1 MLRKFISV
9 LCVFLGISAA
19 AYAGPAANIEY
30 IHNAVREK
38 WGVELTTTANPR
50 MVANMEYLLA
60 AVDVVNEYLNGYP
73 VHRPEW
79 KKYATHQVADT
90 IATDFAV
97 SELIGLEWP
106 FEITTTEISS
116 GDTFEYMLGAAG
128 EFMVDWGDG
137 TVEKIDRN
145 TTELGMYSHTYET
158 AGTYKIK
165 FRGHATG
172 YEIIDI
178 ETAGMW
184 SAIVFEGNYMI
195 ASISGSLGSIFG
207 TLPDG
212 TNPTF
217 LFTFA
222 GCKNLTSI
230 PETLFA
236 GISGAPTVAMFLAT
250 FDGCIGLTSIP
261 ENLFAGISGTP
272 AAYMFDSTFYG
283 CSGLTSIPNNIFA
296 KISGVPAERVFAG
309 TFSGCIGLTSIPENL
324 FAGISGAPAYGMFG
338 DTFYGCTGLTSIPEN
353 LFGDISGPAVPDM
366 FAYMFDGCTG
376 LTGPSAK
383 IGGKYL
389 YEIWP
394 DATAEQV
401 GKMYSGCN
409 NLDDYCK
416 MPNVWGG
423 PEVPGCG
430 EWDLM
435 LNLQFPNW
443 QIKDLSIKITAYGTF
458 YINWGDGSN
467 VLVVTEPGVYRS
479 GFGGRD
485 STNTNYVVKIAG
497 RATDYSSNNSA
508 AIQIYHSYV
517 YAPTLNRVTGSLS
530 KIFPTLPDGSNPNFR
545 GLFGDLKIGV
555 ERFPDTLFAGLYGQ
569 ATDYMFADALS
580 GAGGSVRYY
589 GSVFKNVDLK
599 PAPYMFSGTFAKLG
613 GMFEGAGLFSG
624 VKGAPTPYLFSNTF
638 SSNPQGYVS
647 IPAGLF
653 ATIQGAPA
661 EGMFSNTF
669 NGWGANSISTIPDD
683 LFAGISGAPAKNMF
697 KGTFSGWLRLK
708 EIPENLFRNI
718 SGPAMDGMFVNTF
731 YNAGLAISGPS
742 AKIGGRYLYEIWPD
756 ATAAQVGGCYGGG
769 YSPPT
774 GLTDYADIP
783 AVWK

>member
-172 YEIIDI
+172 YEIIDF
-178 ETAGMW
+178 ETAKIW

-222 GCKNLTSI
+222 GCENLTSI

-236 GISGAPTVAMFLAT
+236 GISGAPV
-250 FDGCIGLTSIP
+250 P
-261 ENLFAGISGTP
+261 
-272 AAYMFDSTFYG
+272 YMFGY
-283 CSGLTSIPNNIFA
+283 
-296 KISGVPAERVFAG
+296 

-324 FAGISGAPAYGMFG
+324 FAGISGAPVPYMFG
-338 DTFYGCTGLTSIPEN
+338 DTFSGCTGLTSIPEK

-401 GKMYSGCN
+401 GNMYSGCN

-416 MPNVWGG
+416 MPNAWGG

-669 NGWGANSISTIPDD
+669 YGWGANSISTIPDD

-697 KGTFSGWLRLK
+697 NGTFNGWLRLK

-742 AKIGGRYLYEIWPD
+742 AKIDGRYLYEIWPD